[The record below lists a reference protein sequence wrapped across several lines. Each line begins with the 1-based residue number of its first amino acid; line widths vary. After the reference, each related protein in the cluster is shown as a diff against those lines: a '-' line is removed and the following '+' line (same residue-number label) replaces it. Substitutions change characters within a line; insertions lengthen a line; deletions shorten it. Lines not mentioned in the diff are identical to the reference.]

1 MLSEIFLSFVVA
13 SASALCGILIK
24 VLYESKCITIECCC
38 IEIERDTAGEIPVDK
53 FKISHGIFPKEI
65 ELPCNP
71 LDKYRDAE
79 NNIKYI

>member
-24 VLYESKCITIECCC
+24 VLYESKCKTIECCC
-38 IEIERDTAGEIPVDK
+38 IKIERDTAGEISEDK

-65 ELPCNP
+65 ELPLSP
-71 LDKYRDAE
+71 LDEYRDVE
-79 NNIKYI
+79 N

>member
-24 VLYESKCITIECCC
+24 VLYESKCKTIECCC
-38 IEIERDTAGEIPVDK
+38 IKIERDTAGEISEDK

-65 ELPCNP
+65 ELPRSP
-71 LDKYRDAE
+71 LDEYRDVE
-79 NNIKYI
+79 N